1 MLTLLSQLKEK
12 GRINTA
18 DYYFAEFIHRKQ
30 QPFDYAPSVQ
40 NLAVLMAALCNFNY
54 RQGNTCLLL
63 NQATEQDLF
72 GLQDYFNERIYLTE
86 IQQKIDYVPISQWQ
100 STLQKAQHIA
110 FTDSP
115 LQQIAP
121 LVLQFNCLYFY
132 RVWQDE
138 FRIAD
143 YFKSAVCFEPVFSEG
158 QLTQIA
164 SILHRYFQE
173 EQGIDWQK
181 IAVAMALR
189 QRFCLITGGPG
200 TGKTTTVTKLLLT
213 LQELYQNDLRIKL
226 VAPTG
231 KAAARLTES
240 IVDAVERLK
249 QAFAQEP
256 NQREIIENLAI
267 PMSAETIH
275 RLLGVRF
282 FSEETRYHADNPL
295 PLDVLVVD
303 EASMIDLTL
312 MAKLLNALKPE
323 TKLILLGDKDQLAS
337 VEAGAIL
344 GELGRFVNAAK
355 PTYSSSMAQY
365 LQATTGMTL
374 PSEDKVNAIS
384 DSICYLQVSRRFG
397 ANPEVG
403 ELATAVNLGDA
414 LKSWQLLQQY
424 QQHQDKHCGVY
435 LTDFAHYLTNKDDVQ
450 QRKACVKLI
459 VDRAA
464 EEYAYYLQQIPSE
477 GVLHEDQV
485 RSIFAA
491 FNCIRFLTAL
501 RVGEFG
507 VEQLNLAIAEK
518 LRQKRLLQF
527 HQEREW
533 YVGKPIM
540 VTQNDSSVG
549 LYNGDIGIYL
559 GHGRVW
565 FEQGQNSYKKV
576 LASRVP
582 NHETAFVMTVH
593 KSQGS
598 EFPHTFLILP
608 LENSPVLSKELV
620 YTGIT
625 RTKDFLTVFAS
636 QSVWESAVKNPVQRQ
651 SGLGQLLEKY

>member
-1 MLTLLSQLKEK
+1 
-12 GRINTA
+12 
-18 DYYFAEFIHRKQ
+18 
-30 QPFDYAPSVQ
+30 
-40 NLAVLMAALCNFNY
+40 
-54 RQGNTCLLL
+54 
-63 NQATEQDLF
+63 
-72 GLQDYFNERIYLTE
+72 
-86 IQQKIDYVPISQWQ
+86 
-100 STLQKAQHIA
+100 
-110 FTDSP
+110 
-115 LQQIAP
+115 
-121 LVLQFNCLYFY
+121 
-132 RVWQDE
+132 
-138 FRIAD
+138 
-143 YFKSAVCFEPVFSEG
+143 
-158 QLTQIA
+158 
-164 SILHRYFQE
+164 
-173 EQGIDWQK
+173 
-181 IAVAMALR
+181 
-189 QRFCLITGGPG
+189 
-200 TGKTTTVTKLLLT
+200 
-213 LQELYQNDLRIKL
+213 
-226 VAPTG
+226 
-231 KAAARLTES
+231 
-240 IVDAVERLK
+240 
-249 QAFAQEP
+249 
-256 NQREIIENLAI
+256 I
-267 PMSAETIH
+267 PMNAETIH

-312 MAKLLNALKPE
+312 MVKLLNALKPE

-374 PSEDKVNAIS
+374 PSEDKINAIS

-403 ELATAVNLGDA
+403 ELATTVNLGNA
-414 LKSWQLLQQY
+414 TKSWQLLQQY

-464 EEYAYYLQQIPSE
+464 EEYARYLQQIPSE
-477 GVLHEDQV
+477 GALHEDQV

-491 FNCIRFLTAL
+491 FNRIRFLTAL

-507 VEQLNLAIAEK
+507 VDQLNLAIAEK

-533 YVGKPIM
+533 YIGKPIM
-540 VTQNDSSVG
+540 VTQNDSGVG

-565 FEQGQNSYKKV
+565 FEQGQNSYKTV

-625 RTKDFLTVFAS
+625 RTKDFLTVFAL

-651 SGLGQLLEKY
+651 SGLGQLLEE

>member
-1 MLTLLSQLKEK
+1 MLALLSQLKEK
-12 GRINTA
+12 GIINAA

-30 QPFDYAPSVQ
+30 QPFHYAPPIQ
-40 NLAVLMAALCNFNY
+40 NLAVLMAALCNFSY
-54 RQGNTCLLL
+54 RQGNTCILL
-63 NQATEQDLF
+63 NHATEQDLF
-72 GLQDYFNERIYLTE
+72 GLQDYFSERVYLTD
-86 IQQKIDYVPISQWQ
+86 IRRKIDYLLIDQWQ
-100 STLQKAQHIA
+100 AALPAAQHIA
-110 FTDSP
+110 FTAAP
-115 LQQIAP
+115 LQQVAP
-121 LVLQFNCLYFY
+121 LVLQFGRLYFY
-132 RVWQDE
+132 RIWQDE

-143 YFKSAVCFEPVFSEG
+143 YFKSAVRFQNVFSAE
-158 QLTQIA
+158 QMAQIA
-164 SILHRYFQE
+164 PILNRYFHE

-213 LQELYQNDLRIKL
+213 LQELHQNGLRIKL

-231 KAAARLTES
+231 KAAARLMES
-240 IVDAVERLK
+240 IVDAVDRLK
-249 QAFAQEP
+249 QTFSTEKHE
-256 NQREIIENLAI
+256 REIIESLRI
-267 PMSAETIH
+267 PMNAETIH

-295 PLDVLVVD
+295 PVDVLVVD

-344 GELGRFVNAAK
+344 GELGRFVNASA
-355 PTYSSSMAQY
+355 PTYSPVMAQY
-365 LQATTGMTL
+365 LQATTGISL
-374 PSEDKVNAIS
+374 AASDSVNPIS

-403 ELATAVNLGDA
+403 ALATAVNSGNA
-414 LKSWQLLQQY
+414 AESWRLLQQY
-424 QQHQDKHCGVY
+424 QQHQGKKCGVY
-435 LTDFAHYLTNKDDVQ
+435 LTDFAYYLDNKEDIQ
-450 QRKACVKLI
+450 QRKACVKL
-459 VDRAA
+459 VVERAA
-464 EEYAYYLQQIPSE
+464 EEYARYLQLIAQVGQPDKE
-477 GVLHEDQV
+477 KV

-491 FNCIRFLTAL
+491 FNGIRFLTAL

-507 VEQLNLAIAEK
+507 AEQLNLAIAEK

-533 YVGKPIM
+533 YIGKPIM
-540 VTQNDSSVG
+540 VMQNDGNVG

-559 GHGRVW
+559 GNGQVW
-565 FEQGQNSYKKV
+565 FEQGQNSYKTV

-625 RTKDFLTVFAS
+625 RTKDFLTVFAL
-636 QSVWESAVKNPVQRQ
+636 QNVWESAVKNPVQRQ
-651 SGLGQLLEKY
+651 SGLGQLLEI

>member
-1 MLTLLSQLKEK
+1 
-12 GRINTA
+12 
-18 DYYFAEFIHRKQ
+18 
-30 QPFDYAPSVQ
+30 
-40 NLAVLMAALCNFNY
+40 
-54 RQGNTCLLL
+54 
-63 NQATEQDLF
+63 
-72 GLQDYFNERIYLTE
+72 
-86 IQQKIDYVPISQWQ
+86 
-100 STLQKAQHIA
+100 
-110 FTDSP
+110 
-115 LQQIAP
+115 
-121 LVLQFNCLYFY
+121 
-132 RVWQDE
+132 
-138 FRIAD
+138 
-143 YFKSAVCFEPVFSEG
+143 
-158 QLTQIA
+158 
-164 SILHRYFQE
+164 
-173 EQGIDWQK
+173 
-181 IAVAMALR
+181 
-189 QRFCLITGGPG
+189 
-200 TGKTTTVTKLLLT
+200 
-213 LQELYQNDLRIKL
+213 
-226 VAPTG
+226 
-231 KAAARLTES
+231 
-240 IVDAVERLK
+240 VDAVERLK
-249 QAFAQEP
+249 QTFAQEP
-256 NQREIIENLAI
+256 SKREIIENLQI
-267 PMSAETIH
+267 PMNAETIH

-282 FSEETRYHADNPL
+282 FSEETRYHAENPL

-312 MAKLLNALKPE
+312 MAKLLNALKPD

-403 ELATAVNLGDA
+403 ELATTVNLGNA
-414 LKSWQLLQQY
+414 AKSWQLLQQY
-424 QQHQDKHCGVY
+424 QQHQGKHCGVY
-435 LTDFAHYLTNKDDVQ
+435 LTDFAHYLSNKEDVQ

-459 VDRAA
+459 VYRAA
-464 EEYAYYLQQIPSE
+464 EEYARYLQQIPSD
-477 GVLHEDQV
+477 GVLQEDKV

-491 FNCIRFLTAL
+491 FNHIRFLTAL

-507 VEQLNLAIAEK
+507 VEQLNLSIAEK

-533 YVGKPIM
+533 YIGKPIM
-540 VTQNDSSVG
+540 VTQNDSGVG

-565 FEQGQNSYKKV
+565 FEQGQNSYKTV

-625 RTKDFLTVFAS
+625 RTKDFLTVFAL